1 MVNEQ
6 FRLQI
11 VRKLACQLLTAL
23 IYIKHMGVI
32 HGDLKLE
39 NVLFVTGNFKYNLIR
54 KNFQYSKILISI
66 SL

>member
-11 VRKLACQLLTAL
+11 IRKLACQLLTAL
-23 IYIKHMGVI
+23 IYIKHMAII

-39 NVLFVTGNFKYNLIR
+39 NILFVTGNLED
-54 KNFQYSKILISI
+54 FQ
-66 SL
+66 